1 MSRYGALFDN
11 IETAM
16 FDSIHTAVNQQPDGS
31 VLAEND
37 KDAVPVFSAQADV
50 IRPKR
55 SYIEFDFL
63 TTFIKLGTADEIK
76 WDQSEGAFKISGQR
90 EFTISVNIIGNG
102 AYEYAALIQQS
113 FDAPTVVDILKGKG
127 LVVRSSE
134 TIADRTVFLETKFE
148 PRAVVDIRFGLC
160 LELVDT
166 LQWIEFVEIIN
177 NLPGGKTSV
186 VDIIP

>member
-1 MSRYGALFDN
+1 MSRYGTLFKT

-31 VLAEND
+31 VLAENSSN
-37 KDAVPVFSAQADV
+37 AVPVFSAQENI

-55 SYIEFDFL
+55 SYIEYDFL
-63 TTFIKLGTADEIK
+63 TTFVKLGTADELK
-76 WDQSEGAFKISGQR
+76 WDSNINKFKLSGQR
-90 EFTISVNIIGNG
+90 EFTMTVNIIGEG

-113 FDAPTVVDILKGKG
+113 FDGPTIVDLLKGQG

-134 TIADRTVFLETKFE
+134 TIADRTVFLETSFE

-160 LELVDT
+160 LELVDNV
-166 LQWIEFVEIIN
+166 QWIEFVELVN
-177 NLPGGKTSV
+177 KLPGGKTTV